1 MISMKELGSFLYVP
15 ILSKQKITPKFWSF
29 NFRFCTVFEA
39 LKASRN
45 EGHFRSLHILL
56 NCSRKRKANYYAI
69 FPFVGYTEVLQ
80 SMVNREGFAVADAIL
95 AVEQTRHTVNV

>member
-1 MISMKELGSFLYVP
+1 MKDFFVHC
-15 ILSKQKITPKFWSF
+15 I
-29 NFRFCTVFEA
+29 FCLTA
-39 LKASRN
+39 LEK
-45 EGHFRSLHILL
+45 G
-56 NCSRKRKANYYAI
+56 KANYYAI